1 MRFRHGEVYGI
12 EACGG
17 GVSEP
22 SETLVFIEFCEIAHP
37 FCTQFGGNLESSS
50 NIKWLAISIG

>member
-1 MRFRHGEVYGI
+1 MRFRHGELYGI

-37 FCTQFGGNLESSS
+37 FCTQFGGKLESS
-50 NIKWLAISIG
+50 